1 MRGPLRLRVFVRF
14 CAVLVMIASTS
25 GASAV
30 EVIRLS
36 ESTWADGVPEG
47 KEVDCI
53 YGDWVLRNDKLVAV
67 IGDAI
72 PTRNANMTV
81 RNVGGAVIDLT
92 VRDDESDQLSAYY
105 PLGGLYQLSGPV
117 KADDALDAA
126 TKTPVAAAALRFAGP
141 ATDKKSTAEVIY
153 TPRRWQALA
162 EDHDA
167 R

>member
-14 CAVLVMIASTS
+14 CAMLVMIAS
-25 GASAV
+25 ASRGAV

-36 ESTWADGVPEG
+36 EATWADGVPEG

-53 YGDWVLRNDKLVAV
+53 YGDWVLRNGKLVVV

-92 VRDDESDQLSAYY
+92 VRGDESDQLSAYQ
-105 PLGGLYQLSGPV
+105 PLGGLYQSAGRLRR
-117 KADDALDAA
+117 
-126 TKTPVAAAALRFAGP
+126 TTP
-141 ATDKKSTAEVIY
+141 S
-153 TPRRWQALA
+153 TPRPKRPSPPLA
-162 EDHDA
+162 SASPD
-167 R
+167 RPPTRNRPPK